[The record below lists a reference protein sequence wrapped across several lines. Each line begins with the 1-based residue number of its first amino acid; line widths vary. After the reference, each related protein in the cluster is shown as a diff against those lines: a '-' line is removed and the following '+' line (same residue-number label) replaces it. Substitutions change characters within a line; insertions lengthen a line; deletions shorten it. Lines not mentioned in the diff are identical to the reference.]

1 MKKLMAGSVC
11 LVLAAVL
18 AGVAVAQFA
27 KPDDAIAYRKA
38 AMTLVGAHFNA
49 VGAVVKG
56 EKPFAKDAVARDAGL
71 VDTLMGLPWEAF
83 ALAGSDQG
91 ATRTKP
97 EAIKDKTGFEKAAKA
112 SQASI
117 AQLATAAQAGDP
129 DAVKKAFGEAAQ
141 SCKACHGAYRK

>member
-1 MKKLMAGSVC
+1 MKKLVAGAICLFLVVVLGSV
-11 LVLAAVL
+11 AA
-18 AGVAVAQFA
+18 AQFA

-56 EKPFAKDAVARDAGL
+56 EKPFAKEAVARDAGL
-71 VDTLMGLPWEAF
+71 VDTLMALPWEAF
-83 ALAGSDQG
+83 AVAGSDQG

-97 EAIKDKTGFEKAAKA
+97 EAIKDKVGFDKTAKA
-112 SQASI
+112 SLAAV
-117 AQLATAAQAGDP
+117 AQLASAAKGGDP
-129 DAVKKAFGEAAQ
+129 EAVKKAFGEAAQ